1 MGTKWVLW
9 QCRLSP
15 SSLAPETSLEI
26 LQGRAKKKK
35 KKKKRANTVLVTF
48 EFNCYA
54 TKKSLTKYA
63 T

>member
-26 LQGRAKKKK
+26 LQGRAKKKEK
-35 KKKKRANTVLVTF
+35 KVEIFLSVLTL
-48 EFNCYA
+48 
-54 TKKSLTKYA
+54 LTPGVP
-63 T
+63 